1 MGRGGKHRLRVQRVI
16 LISDEVYRRR
26 RKIKFNILRRTTI
39 NLSKM
44 MIVLRRMDSS
54 LTRMGMLSSA
64 HLPSSLKRFEHIF

>member
-1 MGRGGKHRLRVQRVI
+1 MRVQRIV

-54 LTRMGMLSSA
+54 LTRMGIG
-64 HLPSSLKRFEHIF
+64 FHIILVAKAGGLVVVRKEVSNG